1 MARISG
7 INLQDSWKID
17 YALTKIKGIGWTLSN
32 SILTDMKVS
41 NEKKVSDLTKEE
53 ISKLASK
60 ISQYDTEG
68 ELNRQ
73 VRTNISR
80 LRNIGSYRGTRHA
93 RGLPSR
99 GQRTRSNAR
108 TKRGRRKTVGAFR
121 KEALVKMQQPKT

>member
-32 SILTDMKVS
+32 SILTDMKVG

-80 LRNIGSYRGTRHA
+80 LRNIGSYRGIRHA

>member
-32 SILTDMKVS
+32 SILTDIKVS
-41 NEKKVSDLTKEE
+41 NKKKVSDLTKEE

-80 LRNIGSYRGTRHA
+80 LRNIGSYRGIRHA